1 MTPCKGK
8 LKYESVLNSKLGKL
22 HDAII
27 GYVSNY
33 WMSGIIEHPGGRYI
47 KSQQL
52 VITPMNSYS
61 YNTSEWHLHNNIWW
75 AS

>member
-1 MTPCKGK
+1 MMTPCKGK

-22 HDAII
+22 HAATI

-33 WMSGIIEHPGGRYI
+33 WTPGIIEHLGGRQI

-52 VITPMNSYS
+52 VIAPMNSY
-61 YNTSEWHLHNNIWW
+61 NQ
-75 AS
+75 